1 MHETADVEFEKHFA
15 MAQSFDEQRA
25 ALTPAAPLSAAAPSS
40 DGESTDQ
47 RELEAVFTKAI
58 ALGLTDEACVATM
71 RSKVESGDFTT
82 QHYLSMFSA
91 RISEHEASGMPAFT
105 LHTWTSSW

>member
-71 RSKVESGDFTT
+71 RSRVESGDFTT
-82 QHYLSMFSA
+82 HEVLRGFS
-91 RISEHEASGMPAFT
+91 IMITKHEAEKGSCRNQWA
-105 LHTWTSSW
+105 SSCS